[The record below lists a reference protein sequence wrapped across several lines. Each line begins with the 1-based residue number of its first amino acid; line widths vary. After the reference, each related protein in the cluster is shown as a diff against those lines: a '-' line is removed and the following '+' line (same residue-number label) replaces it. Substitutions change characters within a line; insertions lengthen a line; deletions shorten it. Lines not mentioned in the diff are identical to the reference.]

1 MAEVGKE
8 LTGKVALITGGART
22 KGQGAAEGRL
32 FASRGATV
40 VLADVIDEEGERT
53 AGEIENAEYAHLDV
67 TSEQEWDDVVAD
79 IVARHGRLDVLVNN
93 AGIAPVGQLIN
104 TTIEKWNLAVGVNQ
118 TGVFLGMRTAARAMI
133 ELGNGGAIVNISSVA
148 GLEGIFGSTAYG
160 ASKWAVTG
168 MTKIAAKELGR
179 HKIRVNSVH
188 PGFIET
194 DMLDQINYT
203 DEQMAKMARSTPVGR
218 IGVPEDI
225 ANMVLY
231 LVTDAAGF
239 VTGQEFVVDG
249 GMHG

>member
-1 MAEVGKE
+1 MTEIGKE
-8 LTGKVALITGGART
+8 LAGKVALITGGART

-53 AGEIENAEYAHLDV
+53 AGEIEGAEYVHLDV

-79 IVARHGRLDVLVNN
+79 VVERHGRLDVLVNN
-93 AGIAPVGQLIN
+93 AGIAPMGQLVN
-104 TTIEKWNLAVGVNQ
+104 TSIGKWERTVGVNQ
-118 TGVFLGMRTAARAMI
+118 TGVFLGMRAAARAMI
-133 ELGNGGAIVNISSVA
+133 DLGQGGAIVNISSVA
-148 GLEGIFGSTAYG
+148 GLEGLFGSTAYG
-160 ASKWAVTG
+160 ATKWAVTG

-194 DMLDQINYT
+194 DMFDEGNFT
-203 DEQMAKMARSTPVGR
+203 DEQKAKLAKKAPVGR
-218 IGVPEDI
+218 LGVPDDI

-231 LVTDAAGF
+231 LATDAAEF
-239 VTGQEFVVDG
+239 VTGQGFVVDG
-249 GMHG
+249 GYHG